1 MKAFRCS
8 RTGLMFPADYVE
20 NWGSKYGIGLGSVPI
35 SEALVNDY
43 HRGPVGDSDSGMHPL
58 AVSRAQV
65 DLVDVKEEE
74 FIENEA
80 ILDIED
86 PSMRRRAP
94 LMRAKQLVKSS
105 AMMNKFPQAVSQ
117 AKDLLASF
125 ALEKQTK
132 VALLS
137 KGVTSFEVS

>member
-8 RTGLMFPADYVE
+8 RTGMMFPADYVE
-20 NWGSKYGIGLGSVPI
+20 NWGSKYGIGLGPVPI

-43 HRGPVGDSDSGMHPL
+43 HRGPVGGSDSGMHPL
-58 AVSRAQV
+58 SVSRAQV

-94 LMRAKQLVKSS
+94 LMRAKQLIKSS
-105 AMMNKFPQAVSQ
+105 TMMNKFPQAVEG
-117 AKDLLASF
+117 AK
-125 ALEKQTK
+125 
-132 VALLS
+132 ALLS
-137 KGVTSFEVS
+137 TFNEEKNQKKALLTKNAAII

>member
-20 NWGSKYGIGLGSVPI
+20 NWGSTYGIGLGSVPV

-43 HRGPVGDSDSGMHPL
+43 HRNPVGDSDSGMHPL
-58 AVSRAQV
+58 SVCRAQV

-80 ILDIED
+80 ILDRDD
-86 PSMRRRAP
+86 PAMRRRAP
-94 LMRAKQLVKSS
+94 LMRAKQLMKSN
-105 AMMNKFPQAVSQ
+105 AMINKYPQAVEK
-117 AKDLLASF
+117 AK
-125 ALEKQTK
+125 
-132 VALLS
+132 ALLGIMAEE
-137 KGVTSFEVS
+137 KALKKAVLAK

>member
-8 RTGLMFPADYVE
+8 RTGMMFPADYVE
-20 NWGSKYGIGLGSVPI
+20 NWGSKYGIGLGPVPI

-43 HRGPVGDSDSGMHPL
+43 HRGPVGDSESGMHPL

-80 ILDIED
+80 ILDID
-86 PSMRRRAP
+86 DTSFKRRAP
-94 LMRAKQLVKSS
+94 LMRAKQLVKSN
-105 AMMNKFPQAVSQ
+105 AMMNKFPHAVAS
-117 AKDLLASF
+117 AKALLESF
-125 ALEKQTK
+125 AEEKRIK
-132 VALLS
+132 KAVLI
-137 KGVTSFEVS
+137 K